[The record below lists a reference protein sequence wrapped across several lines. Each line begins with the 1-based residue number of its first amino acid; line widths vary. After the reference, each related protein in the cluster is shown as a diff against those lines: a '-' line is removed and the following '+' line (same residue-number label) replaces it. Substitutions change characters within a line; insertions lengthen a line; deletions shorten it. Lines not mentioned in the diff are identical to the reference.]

1 MAPAIREVIQTIA
14 EPRTTDVVVIRRDAK
29 PWPTNTFVTLTWP
42 DSPPATRIAAE
53 TTATPTWSYP
63 GKSSGLSN
71 EAKGAIAGS
80 FIGTA
85 FLFLLLYFWCQ
96 RPPRSRSAPRSRS
109 KSPKVPP
116 PETPPELPPEP
127 PQDPAADPLED
138 SAPTPSKKSVSMAP
152 EPPKDPKQNR
162 PIFSPV
168 VKFTTDMTS
177 KTTIDMRGSKRGNP
191 IPFIIR
197 PLERGKS

>member
-1 MAPAIREVIQTIA
+1 MAPAIREVTRTIA
-14 EPRTTDVVVIRRDAK
+14 EPRTTDVVVIQRDAK

-42 DSPPATRIAAE
+42 DSPPATTIAAE

-85 FLFLLLYFWCQ
+85 FLFLLVYFWCQ
-96 RPPRSRSAPRSRS
+96 RPRRSRSASRSLS

-116 PETPPELPPEP
+116 PEPPPEP
-127 PQDPAADPLED
+127 PQDPAADPPED
-138 SAPTPSKKSVSMAP
+138 PAPTPSKKSVSMAP
-152 EPPKDPKQNR
+152 EPPQDPKRNR
-162 PIFSPV
+162 PNFSPV

-177 KTTIDMRGSKRGNP
+177 KTTIDMRGNKRGNTM
-191 IPFIIR
+191 PFIIR